1 MKSNGEEVMSRVLVS
16 ILSKQTI
23 PNYLFIKEMEG
34 QYDQLLF
41 ISTIQANRERI
52 GEAIEK
58 ALGQGEWTVPPI
70 PRIVVDANNY
80 CEALHQLKEQG
91 LSEEDHYLVNI
102 TGGTKAMSLAVVDYF
117 SLLPHNTIYYLPIN
131 NRYHN
136 ITDDRIAD
144 ISYSLSLKEYFWLYG
159 IDIKVSNA
167 GHRQPGLARQ
177 IYNELKQINFRQRT
191 KRLLNP
197 HNRYSEPEDK
207 AYFDGGWFEE
217 YVYHQCKRALGL
229 REDQVASGIAL
240 YRDGEEFNDNEVDVA
255 YVSENRL
262 YIIEC
267 KVWLSAGTE
276 NNKKLNSNVH
286 DALYKLAA
294 ISKDFGLVVHSYL
307 FAIYPPS
314 QLSEK
319 NWMFIK
325 RRCKLL
331 GVSGVMTN
339 QEVEKFQG

>member
-1 MKSNGEEVMSRVLVS
+1 MSRVLVS

-41 ISTIQANRERI
+41 ISTDQANKERI
-52 GEAIEK
+52 GETIEK
-58 ALGQGEWTVPPI
+58 ALGQGEWTAPPI

-131 NRYHN
+131 NQYHN

-167 GHRQPGLARQ
+167 GHRQPEVARQ
-177 IYNELKQINFRQRT
+177 IYIDLKQISFSRRT
-191 KRLLNP
+191 KRLLDP
-197 HNRYSEPEDK
+197 HNSYYEPEDK
-207 AYFDGGWFEE
+207 VYFDGGWFEE
-217 YVYHQCKRALGL
+217 YVYHHCKRVLGL
-229 REDQVASGIAL
+229 RKDQVASGIAL

-255 YVSENRL
+255 FVYQNRL

-267 KVWLSAGTE
+267 KVWLSATTVK
-276 NNKKLNSNVH
+276 NKKLNSNVH

-307 FAIYPPS
+307 FAIYPTF
-314 QLSEK
+314 QLSDE
-319 NWMFIK
+319 NWRYIN
-325 RRCKLL
+325 RRYKLL
-331 GVSGVMTN
+331 GIKGVVTN
-339 QEVEKFQG
+339 EAIENFEV

>member
-1 MKSNGEEVMSRVLVS
+1 MSRVLVS

-177 IYNELKQINFRQRT
+177 IYNELKQISFSRRT
-191 KRLLNP
+191 KRLYNP
-197 HNRYSEPEDK
+197 HQRYSQPEDRH
-207 AYFDGGWFEE
+207 YYNGTWLEE
-217 YVYHQCKRALGL
+217 YVYYYCKKLLGL
-229 REDQVASGIAL
+229 REDQVASGVAL
-240 YRDGEEFNDNEVDVA
+240 YRDDEVFNDNEVDVA
-255 YVSENRL
+255 FVYQNRL

-267 KVWLSAGTE
+267 KVWLCLSLDKEEVDDT
-276 NNKKLNSNVH
+276 
-286 DALYKLAA
+286 LYKLAA
-294 ISKDFGLVVHSYL
+294 ITKDFGLVVHSYL
-307 FAIYPPS
+307 FAIYPPF
-314 QLSEK
+314 QLSENNRK
-319 NWMFIK
+319 TINK
-325 RRCKLL
+325 RYKLL
-331 GVSGVMTN
+331 GIKGVVTN
-339 QEVEKFQG
+339 EAIENFEF

>member
-1 MKSNGEEVMSRVLVS
+1 MSRVLVS

-58 ALGQGEWTVPPI
+58 ALGQGEWTAPPI

-136 ITDDRIAD
+136 ITDDRISD
-144 ISYSLSLKEYFWLYG
+144 FSYSLSLKEYFWLYG

-177 IYNELKQINFRQRT
+177 IYNELKQISFSRRT
-191 KRLLNP
+191 KRLYNP
-197 HNRYSEPEDK
+197 RQRYSQPEDRH
-207 AYFDGGWFEE
+207 YYNGTWLEE
-217 YVYHQCKRALGL
+217 YVYYYCEKLLGL
-229 REDQVASGIAL
+229 REDQVASGVAL
-240 YRDGEEFNDNEVDVA
+240 YRDDEVSNDNEVDVA
-255 YVSENRL
+255 FVYQNRL

-267 KVWLSAGTE
+267 KVWLSANTE
-276 NNKKLNSNVH
+276 KNRVKLNADAH
-286 DALYKLAA
+286 EALYKLAA
-294 ISKDFGLVVHSYL
+294 ITKDFGLVVHSYL
-307 FAIYPPS
+307 FAIYPPF
-314 QLSEK
+314 QLSENNRK
-319 NWMFIK
+319 TINK
-325 RRCKLL
+325 RYKLL
-331 GVSGVMTN
+331 GIKGVVTN
-339 QEVEKFQG
+339 EAIENFEV

>member
-41 ISTIQANRERI
+41 ISTVQANKERI

-58 ALGQGEWTVPPI
+58 ALGQGEWTAPPI

-136 ITDDRIAD
+136 ITDDRISD

-167 GHRQPGLARQ
+167 GHRQPEVARQ
-177 IYNELKQINFRQRT
+177 IYIDLKQISFSKRT
-191 KRLLNP
+191 ERLHKP
-197 HNRYSEPEDK
+197 HQRYSQPEDRH
-207 AYFDGGWFEE
+207 YYNGTWLEE
-217 YVYHQCKRALGL
+217 YVYYYCKKLLGL
-229 REDQVASGIAL
+229 REDQVASGVAL
-240 YRDGEEFNDNEVDVA
+240 YRDDEVSNDNEVDVA
-255 YVSENRL
+255 FVYQNRL

-267 KVWLSAGTE
+267 KVWLSLSLDKEEVDDT
-276 NNKKLNSNVH
+276 
-286 DALYKLAA
+286 LYKLAA
-294 ISKDFGLVVHSYL
+294 ITKDFGLVVHSYL
-307 FAIYPPS
+307 FAIYPPF
-314 QLSEK
+314 QLSENNRK
-319 NWMFIK
+319 TINK
-325 RRCKLL
+325 RYKLL
-331 GVSGVMTN
+331 GIKGVVTN
-339 QEVEKFQG
+339 EAIENFEV